1 MKNVLVGIV
10 FLFGMSLGLL
20 TATQIGEELIH
31 KIPAKYLTFGRP
43 DDIQAAAKIY
53 NGVPPE
59 NGKLVYI
66 MGGSSGFTSANEQS
80 LSNQLTE
87 RLGVPVTVY
96 NVSAA
101 SQKMIESYSMIGKMP
116 ETTQKEQVYVVM
128 TYGGYRASS
137 APVSSVRS
145 AFSRLRSLLRH
156 DAIRDLIE
164 NENLLEESF
173 MLNPKG
179 KAQDPKEFMASLDK
193 KHTSSV
199 GSHWLKYFML
209 DKMKKVT
216 RKKFRKNF
224 FTDPNAFN
232 ENEYSEKVLER
243 VKRVFA
249 HPNHQKRIQARYDRY
264 TNNLTS
270 NYERLNPETIK
281 KRQDFALY
289 SIKKSKELSNQK
301 NYSFTALEL
310 PIHKSLH
317 SKPLIYDYRTSFNQ
331 KLIALAKNNNFPIFY
346 LDEYISEMEPKNRWN
361 DTGHMSVLGRYTYE
375 KYYVDVLTRFINGDE
390 DGVYGDKTL
399 PPNSKSLELQD

>member
-199 GSHWLKYFML
+199 GS
-209 DKMKKVT
+209 
-216 RKKFRKNF
+216 
-224 FTDPNAFN
+224 
-232 ENEYSEKVLER
+232 EKVLER